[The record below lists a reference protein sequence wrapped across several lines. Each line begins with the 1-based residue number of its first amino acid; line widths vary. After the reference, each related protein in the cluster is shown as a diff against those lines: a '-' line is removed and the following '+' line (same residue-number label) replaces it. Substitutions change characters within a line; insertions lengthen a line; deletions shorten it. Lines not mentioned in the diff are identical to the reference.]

1 MTTQLIHQPRQSPCY
16 IPTQRQQIYSL
27 ISRSSKQPLLVTR
40 CYSFSGSVR
49 RWWQTQRRPC
59 AVCRQHACRRSLLPS
74 LPLGRPCLSDMI
86 LRAWTS
92 GPNLPAG
99 VILTASGNVR
109 CQTPLRAGAA
119 AYIVQV
125 PAGKP
130 STPLFHAAGQ
140 LLFDSDSRTLHNA
153 ARISRYLSVAAL
165 C

>member
-16 IPTQRQQIYSL
+16 IPIQRQQIYSL

-40 CYSFSGSVR
+40 CYSSSGSVR

-59 AVCRQHACRRSLLPS
+59 AVCRQHACRRSLPPS

-86 LRAWTS
+86 LRMDLW
-92 GPNLPAG
+92 PKYAG
-99 VILTASGNVR
+99 RRDLTASGNVR

-119 AYIVQV
+119 AYIVKV

-140 LLFDSDSRTLHNA
+140 LLFDTDSRLELCIMQHVSHGTSPSLH
-153 ARISRYLSVAAL
+153 
-165 C
+165 